1 MAQRLEHR
9 KKGLSTKRTGIH
21 CGSEVRTQKKRTVNQ
36 GFTMTRRLEHRTV
49 NQEDRGLS
57 PPAAVSE
64 MLGNVCHP
72 QDLPVTTRHKQV
84 IRTHCLSLCLRLCT
98 IFSDSV
104 LYQSKSKTIL
114 PSSCAGYH
122 KIEHYTE
129 ASHDDISPTESYGSL
144 IRCAGKQ

>member
-21 CGSEVRTQKKRTVNQ
+21 HDSEVRTQDCQPRGQRFESTC
-36 GFTMTRRLEHRTV
+36 RRFRNV
-49 NQEDRGLS
+49 GQCLS
-57 PPAAVSE
+57 PAGP
-64 MLGNVCHP
+64 
-72 QDLPVTTRHKQV
+72 TRYHKQV
-84 IRTHCLSLCLRLCT
+84 IRTHCLSLGLRLCT